1 MRQMKTLF
9 NILGVDLLALV
20 QHQIMQDKRLR

>member
-9 NILGVDLLALV
+9 NILWVDLLALV